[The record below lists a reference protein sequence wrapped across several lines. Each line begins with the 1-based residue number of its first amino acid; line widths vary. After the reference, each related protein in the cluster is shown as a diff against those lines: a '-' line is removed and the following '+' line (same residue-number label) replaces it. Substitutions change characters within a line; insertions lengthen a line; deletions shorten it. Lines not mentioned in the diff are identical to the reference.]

1 MQIPLRSI
9 CTGYLQRYVS
19 IKSHKQ
25 LEENVYMYQRITEEI
40 KERFYQQ
47 NFPNDGQRFV
57 AWYLRNIH
65 LRDMNE
71 TKDDMTDGAD
81 DKQID
86 AIFIDDNQQTIY
98 VIQGKFIGNGSVDAE
113 PLREVLSSW
122 IQLRDLVRLQEVGN
136 QKLKRKLSEVAKALE
151 DEYEI
156 EFELI
161 TTGDLTEAAKQDLA
175 TFQAHLVELSE
186 NNDFYAGIKVID
198 RNELKRRY
206 DLALEKDNP
215 TINHTLD
222 LSESKA
228 MEVEISGNKVV
239 IAAIPLKECIKLP
252 GIKDGTL
259 FQKNVRQSLGLS
271 NRVNK
276 GIKSTIY
283 AANHKD
289 FFFYHNGITAICNKL
304 KLNNN
309 VLELHGLSVVNG
321 CQSLT
326 TILNCSEK
334 VKQLDETFI
343 LFRFYEIP
351 QRERGDKISVNT
363 NTQSAVKPRDLRS
376 NDKRVLNIKKSF
388 EQKYQD
394 GYFITKR
401 GEIPPASKDKDK
413 IIDLVNL
420 GKYLIS
426 WHSQRPNIA
435 YSETKIFDKY
445 FEQLFKKDYPPE
457 KVQAL
462 NTWMQKV
469 WLKWEKDNPLGLNES
484 LLVMRAYAPYHHLYA
499 ISVCFGVSN
508 SMPMESVPDP
518 SVALNNAINAGI
530 LDQVVD
536 LAGRS
541 LNFALESAANEPQPS
556 NRVFSPQNWI
566 KTKSCLAGIRAAVS
580 QSLNMLP
587 MMNQEIASKI
597 KKGLMME
604 RDEFEARWTAD

>member
-1 MQIPLRSI
+1 MHSKIAD
-9 CTGYLQRYVS
+9 
-19 IKSHKQ
+19 
-25 LEENVYMYQRITEEI
+25 EI
-40 KERFYQQ
+40 AERFYQQ

-86 AIFIDDNQQTIY
+86 AIYIDDNQQTVYI
-98 VIQGKFIGNGSVDAE
+98 IQGKFIGNGSVDAE

-122 IQLRDLVRLQEVGN
+122 VQLRDLVRLQEVGN
-136 QKLKRKLSEVAKALE
+136 TKLKRKLSEVAKALE

-161 TTGDLTEAAKQDLA
+161 TTGELTEAARNDLA
-175 TFQAHLVELSE
+175 TFQAQLVELSE
-186 NNDFYAGIKVID
+186 SKDFYAGIKVID
-198 RNELKRRY
+198 NNELKRRY
-206 DLALEKDNP
+206 DIALEKDNP
-215 TINHTLD
+215 TINHSLD
-222 LSESKA
+222 LSASKA
-228 MEVEISGNKVV
+228 MEIEISGNKVV
-239 IAAIPLKECIKLP
+239 IAALPLSECIKMP

-283 AANHKD
+283 AENHKD

-304 KLNNN
+304 SLKDNELK
-309 VLELHGLSVVNG
+309 LHGLSVVNG

-326 TILNCSEK
+326 TILNCSER

-363 NTQSAVKPRDLRS
+363 NSQSAVKPRDLRS

-388 EQKYQD
+388 EQKYSE
-394 GYFITKR
+394 GYFVTKR
-401 GEIPPASKDKDK
+401 GEMPPASKDKDK
-413 IIDLVNL
+413 VLDLVDL

-426 WHSQRPNIA
+426 WQSQRPNIA

-445 FEQLFKKDYPPE
+445 FEQLFKKDYSPE
-457 KVQAL
+457 KAQAL
-462 NTWMQKV
+462 NIWMKRI
-469 WLKWEKDNPLGLNES
+469 WPRWSKDNPLGLNES
-484 LLVMRAYAPYHHLYA
+484 LLVMRSYAPYHHLYA

-518 SVALNNAINAGI
+518 SVTIDKMSNDELM
-530 LDQVVD
+530 DQIVD

-587 MMNQEIASKI
+587 MMNQEVANKI
-597 KKGLMME
+597 KQGLAME
-604 RDEFEARWTAD
+604 REQFEARWTAD

>member
-1 MQIPLRSI
+1 
-9 CTGYLQRYVS
+9 
-19 IKSHKQ
+19 
-25 LEENVYMYQRITEEI
+25 
-40 KERFYQQ
+40 
-47 NFPNDGQRFV
+47 
-57 AWYLRNIH
+57 
-65 LRDMNE
+65 
-71 TKDDMTDGAD
+71 
-81 DKQID
+81 
-86 AIFIDDNQQTIY
+86 
-98 VIQGKFIGNGSVDAE
+98 
-113 PLREVLSSW
+113 
-122 IQLRDLVRLQEVGN
+122 
-136 QKLKRKLSEVAKALE
+136 
-151 DEYEI
+151 
-156 EFELI
+156 
-161 TTGDLTEAAKQDLA
+161 
-175 TFQAHLVELSE
+175 
-186 NNDFYAGIKVID
+186 
-198 RNELKRRY
+198 
-206 DLALEKDNP
+206 
-215 TINHTLD
+215 
-222 LSESKA
+222 

-445 FEQLFKKDYPPE
+445 FEQLFKKDYQPE